1 MGNRS
6 ITYFYDGEFSPGVYT
21 QWSGGKVFFWVKQ
34 ANIRTGSASGSAAR
48 YAAMCCKKMPGNLSV
63 YLYGP
68 PSKEQQHAMKALLKE
83 PSNRA
88 AAMVID
94 DEGPGDNGTY
104 IVDVRNLY
112 KTGIRV
118 FQVSRYFENLKTQ
131 KEFLTGESKKG
142 SEYLERPECRFL
154 GSFPAPEDNYG
165 DKLKK
170 ISRTKVESS
179 SINSFAVSQRGHFL
193 IEFKN
198 GTVYRYY
205 NVDRFTVREFE
216 RAESKGKYFSSH
228 IKNFFPY
235 KKVNKL
241 PATFKD

>member
-6 ITYFYDGEFSPGVYT
+6 VTYFYDGEFSPGVYT
-21 QWSGGKVFFWVKQ
+21 QWSGGKVFFWVKN

-63 YLYGP
+63 YLQRHP
-68 PSKEQQHAMKALLKE
+68 HQAQQKAMLALLRD
-83 PSNRA
+83 PSNKA
-88 AAMVID
+88 AARKVD

-104 IVDVRNLY
+104 IVDVRNIY

-118 FQVSRYFENLKTQ
+118 YQVSRYFENLKTQ
-131 KEFLTGESKKG
+131 KEFISGVSKKG
-142 SEYLERPECRFL
+142 EEYLEEPECRYL

-165 DKLKK
+165 IGPKK
-170 ISRTKVESS
+170 IPRTKVESS

-193 IEFKN
+193 VEFKN

-205 NVDRFTVREFE
+205 NVDRFTVREFQQ
-216 RAESKGKYFSSH
+216 AESKGQYFTSH
-228 IKNFFPY
+228 IKSFFPY
-235 KKVNKL
+235 KKLNKI
-241 PATFKD
+241 PASFKD